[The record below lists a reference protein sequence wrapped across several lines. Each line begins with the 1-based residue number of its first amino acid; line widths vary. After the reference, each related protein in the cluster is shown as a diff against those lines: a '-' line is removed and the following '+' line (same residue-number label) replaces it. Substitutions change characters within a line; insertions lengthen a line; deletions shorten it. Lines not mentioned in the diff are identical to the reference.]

1 MKISIKRKFQY
12 QADARTLKVLPV
24 GVYEVGKDI
33 SQYLC
38 DLALKFGKAEVVVE
52 KVVEKVAPENKV
64 VAAPENKKKVARKPG
79 RRRST
84 RTKPD

>member
-1 MKISIKRKFQY
+1 MKIRIKKKFQY

-33 SQYLC
+33 SQYVC

-52 KVVEKVAPENKV
+52 KVVKVAPENKV
-64 VAAPENKKKVARKPG
+64 VAAPANKKKVVRKTG
-79 RRRST
+79 NRRST
-84 RTKPD
+84 RTKPDE